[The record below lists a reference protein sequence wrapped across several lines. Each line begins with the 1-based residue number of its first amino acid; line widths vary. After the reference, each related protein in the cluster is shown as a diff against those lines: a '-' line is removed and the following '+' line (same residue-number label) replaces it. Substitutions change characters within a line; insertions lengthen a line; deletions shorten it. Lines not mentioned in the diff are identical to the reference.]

1 MYRGSANFGLWALT
15 AAKKKAERLS
25 AEGVEGHHHHHFH
38 SHAHSIPHSHLNS
51 RSNNSRSHSYHA
63 SHSGTNST
71 ANSSPPTRST
81 TLSPTPAESTDNL
94 TPSSRAENFEPL
106 PLRDAREA
114 NEEEHDIADSESDTG
129 SESSCS
135 SIGTDDDV
143 GNDATSA
150 SPPVVKVT
158 GHLPAY
164 TDSMIRQRVSV
175 TGRLRPLEPANTLP
189 ATTMSPSSVGRL
201 HTGPVRKWLA
211 ERVRYDEKY
220 AKDLAY
226 YREIRLADREKAIAG
241 GFLQGKF
248 VGENPPLAS
257 LAGWSDEKLAL
268 RCGQSVDEIG
278 KKTNMA
284 LASWA
289 RISAEPDKE
298 VVGGVKVSQVSTKLN
313 ELQVG
318 PEGAELK

>member
-1 MYRGSANFGLWALT
+1 MAG
-15 AAKKKAERLS
+15 
-25 AEGVEGHHHHHFH
+25 
-38 SHAHSIPHSHLNS
+38 
-51 RSNNSRSHSYHA
+51 
-63 SHSGTNST
+63 
-71 ANSSPPTRST
+71 
-81 TLSPTPAESTDNL
+81 
-94 TPSSRAENFEPL
+94 
-106 PLRDAREA
+106 
-114 NEEEHDIADSESDTG
+114 SESDSG
-129 SESSCS
+129 SESSCPS
-135 SIGTDDDV
+135 VGTDDEV

-150 SPPVVKVT
+150 SHPMVKVT
-158 GHLPAY
+158 GHLPPF

-175 TGRLRPLEPANTLP
+175 TGRLRPLEPATTLP

-211 ERVRYDEKY
+211 ERARYDEKY

-226 YREIRLADREKAIAG
+226 YRAIRLADREKAVAS

-257 LAGWSDEKLAL
+257 LAGWSNEQLAL

-298 VVGGVKVSQVSTKLN
+298 IVGGVKMSEVRTKLT
-313 ELQVG
+313 EMQVG
-318 PEGAELK
+318 DEGTEGK

>member
-25 AEGVEGHHHHHFH
+25 TEKAGGHHHHSH
-38 SHAHSIPHSHLNS
+38 SHSHSHSHHMS
-51 RSNNSRSHSYHA
+51 RS
-63 SHSGTNST
+63 GTTSSS
-71 ANSSPPTRST
+71 NSSPPTRST
-81 TLSPTPAESTDNL
+81 TLSPTPEHSTPADSTDNHS
-94 TPSSRAENFEPL
+94 PSPHPIVLEAL
-106 PLRDAREA
+106 PSRDAHEA
-114 NEEEHDIADSESDTG
+114 NEEEHDIADSEDGSD

-135 SIGTDDDV
+135 SAETDDDV
-143 GNDATSA
+143 GNDATTA
-150 SPPVVKVT
+150 SLPVVKVT
-158 GHLPAY
+158 GHLPPF

-175 TGRLRPLEPANTLP
+175 TGRLRPLEPADTLP

-211 ERVRYDEKY
+211 ERARYDEKY

-226 YREIRLADREKAIAG
+226 YRDIRLADREKAVAT

-248 VGENPPLAS
+248 AGENPPLAS
-257 LAGWSDEKLAL
+257 LAGWSDEQLAL

-278 KKTNMA
+278 KKTNLA

-298 VVGGVKVSQVSTKLN
+298 VVGGVKVSEVSTKLN
-313 ELQVG
+313 EMQVG
-318 PEGAELK
+318 AEGAEPK